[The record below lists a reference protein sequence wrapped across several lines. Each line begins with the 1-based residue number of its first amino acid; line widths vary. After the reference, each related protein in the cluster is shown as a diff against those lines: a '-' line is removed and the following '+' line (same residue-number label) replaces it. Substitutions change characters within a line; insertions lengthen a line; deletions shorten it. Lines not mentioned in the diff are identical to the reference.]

1 METAL
6 LKIEM
11 HENGSVSVHVQGQ
24 LNTLANMLASAIS
37 EDQAFN
43 EVMTMA
49 MMGLVMHEEQQ
60 RQDEINK
67 AQLN

>member
-1 METAL
+1 METAI

-11 HENGSVSVHVQGQ
+11 HEDGRISVHVQGQ

-37 EDQAFN
+37 EDNAFN

-60 RQDEINK
+60 RQEEINK

>member
-11 HENGSVSVHVQGQ
+11 HENGSVSVHVQGH

-49 MMGLVMHEEQQ
+49 MMGLVMHEEKQ

>member
-1 METAL
+1 
-6 LKIEM
+6 M
-11 HENGSVSVHVQGQ
+11 HENGSVSVHVQGH

>member
-11 HENGSVSVHVQGQ
+11 HENGSVSVHVHGH

-49 MMGLVMHEEQQ
+49 MMGLVMHEEKQ

>member
-11 HENGSVSVHVQGQ
+11 HDNGSVSVHVQGQ

-60 RQDEINK
+60 RQEEINK

>member
-11 HENGSVSVHVQGQ
+11 HENGSVSVHVQGRI
-24 LNTLANMLASAIS
+24 NTLANMLASAIS

>member
-1 METAL
+1 
-6 LKIEM
+6 M
-11 HENGSVSVHVQGQ
+11 HENGSVSVHVQGH

-49 MMGLVMHEEQQ
+49 MMGLVMHEEKQ

>member
-11 HENGSVSVHVQGQ
+11 HENGSVSVHVQGH

-60 RQDEINK
+60 RQEEINK

>member
-11 HENGSVSVHVQGQ
+11 YENGSVSVHVQGH

-60 RQDEINK
+60 RQEEINK

>member
-11 HENGSVSVHVQGQ
+11 HEDGRISVHVQGQ

-37 EDQAFN
+37 EDNAFN

-49 MMGLVMHEEQQ
+49 MMGLVMHEEHQ
-60 RQDEINK
+60 RQEEINK

>member
-1 METAL
+1 
-6 LKIEM
+6 M
-11 HENGSVSVHVQGQ
+11 HENGSVSVHVQGH

-60 RQDEINK
+60 RQEEINK

>member
-1 METAL
+1 
-6 LKIEM
+6 M
-11 HENGSVSVHVQGQ
+11 HEDGRISVHVQGQ

-37 EDQAFN
+37 EDNAFN

-60 RQDEINK
+60 RQEEINK

>member
-1 METAL
+1 MESAL

-11 HENGSVSVHVQGQ
+11 HENGSVSVHVQGRI
-24 LNTLANMLASAIS
+24 NTLANMLASAIS
-37 EDQAFN
+37 EDHAFN

-60 RQDEINK
+60 RQEEINK

>member
-60 RQDEINK
+60 RQEEINK

>member
-11 HENGSVSVHVQGQ
+11 HEDGRISVHVQGQ

-37 EDQAFN
+37 EDNAFN

-60 RQDEINK
+60 RQEEINK

>member
-1 METAL
+1 
-6 LKIEM
+6 M
-11 HENGSVSVHVQGQ
+11 HDNGSVSVHVQGQ

-60 RQDEINK
+60 RQEEINK

>member
-11 HENGSVSVHVQGQ
+11 HENGSVSVHVQGH